1 MAIRLTPFEIDRWN
15 SDDQAIATLG
25 DAHWDH
31 FFTERRYGKYGV
43 ESRKH
48 KAWRKGLYVP
58 RLIYK
63 STAGPRIFR
72 LYSHPHI
79 DGTITIGVAR

>member
-31 FFTERRYGKYGV
+31 FFTERRHGKYGV

-48 KAWRKGLYVP
+48 KAWRKGLYVLE
-58 RLIYK
+58 RAAAHLHEHSRTENI
-63 STAGPRIFR
+63 SA
-72 LYSHPHI
+72 L
-79 DGTITIGVAR
+79 

>member
-1 MAIRLTPFEIDRWN
+1 MAITLTPFEIDRWN

-31 FFTERRYGKYGV
+31 FFTEPRYGKYGV

-48 KAWRKGLYVP
+48 RTWRKGLYVLE
-58 RLIYK
+58 RAAAHLREH
-63 STAGPRIFR
+63 TRG
-72 LYSHPHI
+72 
-79 DGTITIGVAR
+79 